1 MNFSEIKKRAD
12 DEWRQL
18 QQSDKPTLFV
28 GAATCGRSAGALEV
42 KKAFEEEFSNKGIE
56 AKPLGPNQPR

>member
-18 QQSDKPTLFV
+18 QESNKPTLFI

-42 KKAFEEEFSNKGIE
+42 KKTFEDQFKQKGI
-56 AKPLGPNQPR
+56 